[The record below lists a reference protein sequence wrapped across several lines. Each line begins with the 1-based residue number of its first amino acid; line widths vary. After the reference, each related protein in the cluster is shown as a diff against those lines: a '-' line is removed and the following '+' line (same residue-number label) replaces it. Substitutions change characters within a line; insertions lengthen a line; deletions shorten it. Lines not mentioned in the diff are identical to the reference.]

1 MRKKKKKASWRLINL
16 EGCPD
21 RLGHAREEAN
31 TTTHRIETPKR
42 KIMKKK
48 YTHVGAFERESNMIL
63 LYDSDRSSVERTEAL
78 LASCQ
83 YKVIV
88 AERASEALSMVGE
101 SRRGIDIV
109 LTEFDLPDMD
119 GLMFIEKVL
128 EIKKLPVFVLSAF
141 ENLEVQMYCLLN
153 GAEFC
158 YDKPLNKVN
167 AQALCE
173 FIVPRSG
180 SSATSEISYNILD
193 SPVSINADM
202 HIVDDLILENHE
214 EVVADNFLMISNM
227 LDSRWISPRHRLLWY
242 TYTTFIIID
251 LFRMALR
258 FKVQEQI
265 NYPGLNLNLD
275 QNVVGTSRDENVN
288 KNHT

>member
-63 LYDSDRSSVERTEAL
+63 LY
-78 LASCQ
+78 
-83 YKVIV
+83 VIV
-88 AERASEALSMVGE
+88 AERATEALSMVGE

-141 ENLEVQMYCLLN
+141 ESLEVQMYCLLN

-173 FIVPRSG
+173 YIVPRSG

-202 HIVDDLILENHE
+202 HIVDDLSLENHE

-227 LDSRWISPRHRLLWY
+227 LDSRRSSPRHRLLCA
-242 TYTTFIIID
+242 D
-251 LFRMALR
+251 
-258 FKVQEQI
+258 VQSAAA
-265 NYPGLNLNLD
+265 D
-275 QNVVGTSRDENVN
+275 QSPWTEFEFGSECCWNF
-288 KNHT
+288 